1 MLKRIIISSLATAT
15 LLAGASPAL
24 AVDPPLA
31 IYRTTFYSDSSHQT
45 EIGHTQLRYCTYDY
59 ETNGAIFRL
68 VGSSSSYHDDELIGY
83 CNEGN
88 FEPIF

>member
-1 MLKRIIISSLATAT
+1 MLKRIVISSLALAT
-15 LLAGASPAL
+15 MLAGASPAL

-31 IYRTTFYSDSSHQT
+31 IYRTTFYSDSSHT
-45 EIGHTQLRYCTYDY
+45 TPVGHTQLRYCTYDY
-59 ETNGAIFRL
+59 EINGAVFRL
-68 VGSSSSYHDDELIGY
+68 VGSSSSHSADELIGY